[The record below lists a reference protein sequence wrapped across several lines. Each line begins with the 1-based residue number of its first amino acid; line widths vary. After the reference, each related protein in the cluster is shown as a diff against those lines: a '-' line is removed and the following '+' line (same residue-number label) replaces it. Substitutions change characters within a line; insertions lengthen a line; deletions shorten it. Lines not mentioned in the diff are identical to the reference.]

1 MAECPIC
8 GLGERCRN
16 HWVAVQEAGGEIEF
30 QIGPMTAS
38 EDNLILLRNKLK
50 NPPLRQLFDAI
61 ALAPSWV
68 EPGAG
73 NGGAGQGRLLA
84 YLAWPLELR
93 GAVYRSLFPNGAPGA
108 GPPPPPPVM
117 FPHRLEDLDLEAV
130 ELDLVNC
137 LPDEL
142 LYWARFRV
150 RLAGFGDVYFSYM
163 QLLWAEGVE
172 WARRLQSPASRQQA
186 QALVRLLF
194 GGLLDPL
201 RSAFAGREIQV
212 LAEGADGQSAALEP
226 GCDMDEAATVPGPGE
241 RELHLGEEIEMLINH
256 RRLQPLLREQL
267 LALTAP

>member
-16 HWVAVQEAGGEIEF
+16 HWVAAQEPNGEIEF

-68 EPGAG
+68 ETGVS
-73 NGGAGQGRLLA
+73 NGGGQGRLLA

-93 GAVYRSLFPNGAPGA
+93 GAVHRSLFPNGAPGA
-108 GPPPPPPVM
+108 GPPPPPPM
-117 FPHRLEDLDLEAV
+117 MSRHRLEDLDLEAV
-130 ELDLVNC
+130 DLDLTNC

-142 LYWARFRV
+142 LYWARFRL
-150 RLAGFGDVYFSYM
+150 RLAAIGEVRFSYM
-163 QLLWAEGVE
+163 QLLWADGIE
-172 WARRLQSPASRQQA
+172 WARLLEPPALRQQA
-186 QALVRLLF
+186 KALVHLVF

-201 RSAFAGREIQV
+201 RSAFVGREVQV
-212 LAEGADGQSAALEP
+212 LAEGDDGQAVTVAP
-226 GCDMDEAATVPGPGE
+226 GCDVDELATIPAAGD
-241 RELHLGEEIEMLINH
+241 REMHLGEEIEMLINH
-256 RRLQPLLREQL
+256 RRLQPLLRQQL
-267 LALTAP
+267 LASAAE

>member
-16 HWVAVQEAGGEIEF
+16 HWVAAQEPSGEIEF

-61 ALAPSWV
+61 ALSPSWV
-68 EPGAG
+68 ETGA
-73 NGGAGQGRLLA
+73 AAPGQGRLLA

-93 GAVYRSLFPNGAPGA
+93 GAVHRSLFPNGAPGA
-108 GPPPPPPVM
+108 GPPPAAPVM
-117 FPHRLEDLDLEAV
+117 FEHRLEDLDLDAV

-142 LYWARFRV
+142 LYWARFHL
-150 RLAGFGDVYFSYM
+150 RLAGIGDVHFSYM
-163 QLLWAEGVE
+163 QLLWAESVS
-172 WARRLQSPASRQQA
+172 WARLLQSPSLRAQA
-186 QALVRLLF
+186 QALIRLLF

-201 RSAFAGREIQV
+201 RAAFAGREVRV
-212 LAEGADGQSAALEP
+212 LAEGENGQPARLEA
-226 GCDMDEAATVPGPGE
+226 GCDVDEIATVPAPGD

-267 LALTAP
+267 FASAVN